1 MHFLSNMEEL
11 KGKKRVFQKFPPNTP
26 SNLFLAKIGLLG
38 IYNIHGYQLCVI
50 IM

>member
-11 KGKKRVFQKFPPNTP
+11 KGEKEIFQKFPPMPLQTF
-26 SNLFLAKIGLLG
+26 FLAKIGLLG